1 MKNSLS
7 SNFMKDKKSE
17 HPEVNKPATNIT
29 VMIIDDERNA
39 RQEIRRLL
47 ADYSGFEIIAEAANA
62 AEAVIQ
68 IRQLQ
73 PDLLFLDIQM
83 PEKTGFELLA
93 ELDEV
98 PEVIFFTAYDQYAV
112 KAFEISALDYLM
124 KPVRTERFNKAI
136 EQAREKL
143 FKKAP
148 PKRIF
153 VKDRNQYH
161 FISWDKVFLIESMD
175 NYARLFFED
184 QQVLFKSSLNELE
197 KKSGSLLFIRINRAQ
212 IVNLN
217 YITKVSTLLNGRL
230 KLTLHNEQVLEV
242 SGRQTVKFK
251 KLIRSAF

>member
-1 MKNSLS
+1 MKNSLP
-7 SNFMKDKKSE
+7 SNFIKDKRSE
-17 HPEVNKPATNIT
+17 HPEVNKPASNIT

-47 ADYSGFEIIAEAANA
+47 ADYSSFEIIAEAANA

-83 PEKTGFELLA
+83 PEKTGFELLE

-197 KKSGSLLFIRINRAQ
+197 KKSDGLLFIRINRAQ

-230 KLTLHNEQVLEV
+230 KLTLHTEQILEV